1 MQSMEALIRERDEA
15 IAGQARMLEERWA
28 AMQSMEALIRER
40 DATIIEQRQ
49 LIEKRPTT
57 MEAMRALLSAVKASL
72 QHRIGRALR
81 KNR

>member
-1 MQSMEALIRERDEA
+1 
-15 IAGQARMLEERWA
+15 MLEERWA

-57 MEAMRALLSAVKASL
+57 MEAMRALLSAVKASSR
-72 QHRIGRALR
+72 HRIGRALR

>member
-1 MQSMEALIRERDEA
+1 MQSMEV
-15 IAGQARMLEERWA
+15 
-28 AMQSMEALIRER
+28 LIRER